1 MFGMIKFK
9 TYKIHKQ
16 VTKDM
21 ISDSMM
27 EFFHFYIQ
35 MEICCKNEYIVRC
48 LKKYLYYSHGW
59 IYPP

>member
-1 MFGMIKFK
+1 MIKFK

-48 LKKYLYYSHGW
+48 LKKYLYYSHG
-59 IYPP
+59 